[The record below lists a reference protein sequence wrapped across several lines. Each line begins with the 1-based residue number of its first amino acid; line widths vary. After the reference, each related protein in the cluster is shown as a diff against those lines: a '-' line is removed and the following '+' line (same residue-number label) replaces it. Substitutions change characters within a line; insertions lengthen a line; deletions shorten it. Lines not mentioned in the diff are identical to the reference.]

1 MLAYFLFK
9 YVMKEN
15 RRLQILVQCL
25 FQVIVSNICLILY
38 ILFCSVCLKTQS
50 MLILLSAP
58 TIVALVVQPIFL
70 EKVLFKSKVNFSKH
84 IIAATF
90 ALISILLCSI
100 VNVPEKTMLILH
112 FILIGY
118 SEEMLYRMI
127 ILDRMECSY
136 TTLESVVLTSLIFA
150 FLGHISEPFLDNLI
164 IRFPLG
170 IFLSF
175 LRIKFNNIGVP
186 TIIHAFYNI
195 LVTF

>member
-9 YVMKEN
+9 DVMKEN

-25 FQVIVSNICLILY
+25 FQVMVSNICLILY

-50 MLILLSAP
+50 MLLLLSAP
-58 TIVALVVQPIFL
+58 TIVSLVVQPIFL

-84 IIAATF
+84 IIVATL
-90 ALISILLCSI
+90 ALISILLCSF
-100 VNVPEKTMLILH
+100 VNVSEKTILILH
-112 FILIGY
+112 FILVGY

-127 ILDRMECSY
+127 ILDRMESSY
-136 TTLESVVLTSLIFA
+136 TILESIVITSLIFA
-150 FLGHISEPFLDNLI
+150 FLGHISETILDNLI

-170 IFLSF
+170 VFLAF
-175 LRIKFNNIGVP
+175 IRIKFNNVGVS
-186 TIIHAFYNI
+186 TIIHSLYNI